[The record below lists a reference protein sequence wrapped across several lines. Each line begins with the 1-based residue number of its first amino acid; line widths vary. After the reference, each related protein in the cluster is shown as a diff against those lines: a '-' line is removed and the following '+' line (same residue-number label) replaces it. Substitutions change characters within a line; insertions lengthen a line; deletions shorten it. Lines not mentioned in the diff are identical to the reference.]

1 MDDTASNIIERQ
13 TALADFDHARDDF
26 TDVLSQVP
34 DEAMS
39 YKPQGDDY
47 TIGGI
52 VMHVTNSLR
61 MYSVVIGL
69 MREAEFQEVRVAGY
83 PGEGAVI
90 EGDPEA
96 DWAQGIE
103 GLDTDPEYAA
113 RNRQAAMSTMEA
125 AHDKLAGQ
133 LAELVYDSFERS
145 SPVYYPGAENTFPT
159 SAADIL
165 RWQTDHYREHIKQVG
180 EMLEQ
185 WKKLKRET

>member
-1 MDDTASNIIERQ
+1 MDETASNIIERQ

-26 TDVLSQVP
+26 TDILSQVP

-39 YKPQGDDY
+39 YKPEGEDY

-52 VMHVTNSLR
+52 IMHVTNSLR

-96 DWAQGIE
+96 DWAQG
-103 GLDTDPEYAA
+103 LTDLDPEYVT
-113 RNRQAAMSTMEA
+113 RNRQAAIVALEA

-133 LAELVYDSFERS
+133 LAELVYDHFERAA
-145 SPVYYPGAENTFPT
+145 PVYYPGAENTFPT
-159 SAADIL
+159 SGADIL
-165 RWQTDHYREHIKQVG
+165 RWQTEHYHEHIKQVG

-185 WKKLKRET
+185 WKKGRG